1 MRQNNKGRGSGPSSG
16 IQGSHAA
23 DRSVKHSGQVFTPGF
38 LVRNMLDYAGYVC
51 GNILE
56 KHIIDNSCG
65 AGAFLC
71 EAVARYCNE
80 YVANHDDNV
89 GLKADLERFVHGIE
103 LDPVVCADCRSN
115 LDGIAKDFGVE
126 NVGWDLLNT
135 NALSVTRYDGQ
146 MDFVVGNPPYVR
158 VHNLEEGYDEVKSFR
173 FAEGGMTD
181 LYLAFYELGLRMI
194 NGTGK
199 LCYITPSSWLSSVA
213 ATNMR
218 KYVMQHRTLAGLID
232 LGHQQVFENVT
243 AYTMIALFDAR
254 HQADGVEYYTYS
266 AADSDKVYVDT
277 ITYGEMSIGDS
288 FYVAS
293 KEDLSLLRVVKTASV
308 PRYVRVK
315 NGFATLADKVFIS
328 NVSFDALTIPVLK
341 ASTGKWYKA
350 FFPYDAAGK
359 PLSREAVFSHPDVAD
374 YLNRNKKE
382 LLKKHTER
390 ENPDWYLYGRTQAIR
405 DVFERKYSINSIIK
419 DVSSIRLIDVP
430 ACSGLYSGL
439 YILSRVPYDVL
450 KSAVESKDFID
461 YLAML
466 KNYKSGGYYT
476 YGSKDL
482 EQYLNYKIA
491 CHERATDFI
500 PVDER

>member
-1 MRQNNKGRGSGPSSG
+1 
-16 IQGSHAA
+16 
-23 DRSVKHSGQVFTPGF
+23 
-38 LVRNMLDYAGYVC
+38 
-51 GNILE
+51 
-56 KHIIDNSCG
+56 
-65 AGAFLC
+65 
-71 EAVARYCNE
+71 
-80 YVANHDDNV
+80 
-89 GLKADLERFVHGIE
+89 
-103 LDPVVCADCRSN
+103 
-115 LDGIAKDFGVE
+115 
-126 NVGWDLLNT
+126 
-135 NALSVTRYDGQ
+135 
-146 MDFVVGNPPYVR
+146 
-158 VHNLEEGYDEVKSFR
+158 
-173 FAEGGMTD
+173 
-181 LYLAFYELGLRMI
+181 
-194 NGTGK
+194 
-199 LCYITPSSWLSSVA
+199 
-213 ATNMR
+213 
-218 KYVMQHRTLAGLID
+218 
-232 LGHQQVFENVT
+232 
-243 AYTMIALFDAR
+243 
-254 HQADGVEYYTYS
+254 
-266 AADSDKVYVDT
+266 
-277 ITYGEMSIGDS
+277 MSIGDS

-430 ACSGLYSGL
+430 AGSGLYSGL